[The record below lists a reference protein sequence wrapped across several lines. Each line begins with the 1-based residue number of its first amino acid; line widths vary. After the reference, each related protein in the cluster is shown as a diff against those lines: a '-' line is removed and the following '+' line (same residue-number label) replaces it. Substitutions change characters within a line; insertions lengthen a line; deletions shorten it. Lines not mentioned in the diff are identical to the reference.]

1 VSKTG
6 ANTNR
11 FNLQLRKLDL
21 GFKANGVQE

>member
-1 VSKTG
+1 VSKAG

-11 FNLQLRKLDL
+11 FNLQLRELDF